1 MINTISKFNFLIT
14 ILFLN
19 SSMLMAQKYETQE
32 YQVIDQIDNAEIRFY
47 PSAAMIKVSA
57 EQNRNNNFGKLFRY
71 IAGNNQEN
79 QEIAMTTPVYMYD
92 QNKTME
98 FVLPKKYLS
107 EGLPIPN
114 DKDLEAYITS
124 LKYFAAIRYSGYS
137 NANKIQKHRNELK
150 SILENNGLEII
161 SDFYVLSYDAPTK
174 FYNRRNEIL
183 FEISYKDWILILE
196 SSKKRT
202 TQISFL

>member
-1 MINTISKFNFLIT
+1 MVFS
-14 ILFLN
+14 
-19 SSMLMAQKYETQE
+19 QKYETQE
-32 YQVIDQIDNAEIRFY
+32 YRVVEQIDNAEIRFY

-114 DKDLEAYITS
+114 DKDLETYIS
-124 LKYFAAIRYSGYS
+124 NPKYFAAIRYSGYS

-183 FEISYKDWILILE
+183 YEIRYTE
-196 SSKKRT
+196 
-202 TQISFL
+202 

>member
-1 MINTISKFNFLIT
+1 MTIYIWYMINTTT
-14 ILFLN
+14 IIIFFTAIIFLN

-114 DKDLEAYITS
+114 DKDLEAYIS
-124 LKYFAAIRYSGYS
+124 NPKYFAAIRYSGYS

-183 FEISYKDWILILE
+183 FEINYKD
-196 SSKKRT
+196 
-202 TQISFL
+202 

>member
-1 MINTISKFNFLIT
+1 MINTTPIIIFFTAI
-14 ILFLN
+14 IFLN
-19 SSMLMAQKYETQE
+19 SSMVFSQKYETQE
-32 YQVIDQIDNAEIRFY
+32 YRVVEQIDNAEIRFY
-47 PSAAMIKVSA
+47 PSAAMIKASA

-114 DKDLEAYITS
+114 DKDLEAYVS
-124 LKYFAAIRYSGYS
+124 NPKYYAAIRYSGYS

-183 FEISYKDWILILE
+183 FEISYKD
-196 SSKKRT
+196 
-202 TQISFL
+202 